1 MGHGWKWHGMKARRR
16 AEGEGK
22 AAERG
27 PRHMRVWA
35 TLGLS
40 ILTVIL
46 VLAVLGLSGRSI
58 PLPGLA
64 VSFIEGRANRLLDDR
79 ARLRIGGG
87 DLVVTSAFVPQVR
100 FSNVTLMSA
109 RGQRLAL
116 LSDVRA
122 SLDTGA
128 LWQRRIVPAQL
139 RATGARIAIRRQEDG
154 SLDIAPGAS
163 GFAGV
168 ALNPAEILDAIDS
181 AFDQPGLSPL
191 REITV
196 DGLEMLLDDRR
207 AGQVWTIRD
216 GALTLRQGEGGLEA
230 DLRVALE
237 GQSAAAFG
245 LPVEDRSEE
254 AVAAGHGVARASAV
268 LKLTTDRAS
277 SAAVLRADLEGVSA
291 RDLAAQVPPLAWLG
305 ALDAPISGQVQTGF
319 EATGTLSPLDV
330 SLRVGAGAL
339 QPTEDTK
346 PVPFNGAELKARF
359 DPARASLILT
369 ALKIDSAA
377 LRAEL
382 SGKAW
387 LKGLKAG
394 RPEALVAQLHLSD
407 LSADPEGLFA
417 NPVSIGQG
425 AADMKLTLDPFRLT
439 LGQLTLTDRGRKI
452 SAKGEVTAADDGWS
466 VAMDVGID
474 AIRMERLLALWP
486 LAAVPKTRAWLQEN
500 VATGELVDVT
510 GALRMNPGTEPRFS
524 LGYRF
529 RGAEVRFMKL
539 LPPIKD
545 GLGYAT
551 INDNAFVLVA
561 ESGRVVAPKGG
572 DLDISGSVLKVP
584 DIRKKPT
591 PMEITLKSESTITAA
606 LAILDEPPFGFLSKA
621 GQPVDLAEG
630 RARMTTLLRFT
641 PKPKL
646 APKDVTYDAT
656 GTLVGV
662 RSDRLVKGRT
672 LSAETLGVQVTNKGI
687 EISGDAALDGVPMNG
702 AWRQVF
708 GPEGAGRS
716 SVAGRIELSQSTLD
730 RFAIALPKGAVGGAG
745 QGEFTVDLRKGL
757 APTFRMTSELRGL
770 VLAIPE
776 VGWSKPTDAPG
787 NLEITGKLG
796 PLPHVDSLILDANG
810 LRAEG
815 SISLSGSGGLDVA
828 EFGAVTLR
836 DWFRGGVAIR
846 GQGKGKPVSVDV
858 TGGTVDMRKA
868 TFGTGEGGDDAPAP
882 MLDVTL
888 DQLRISDGIS
898 LDGFKGRFSASGGL
912 NGSFAGRVNG
922 AAPVTGE
929 TLPDTNGRAAF
940 RIQAEDAGAVLAAAG
955 LYRSGRGGQMNLLLR
970 PLEAKGTYDGTMEI
984 LGIRVVDAPG
994 LAGLLNAV
1002 SVVGLINELQGAGI
1016 VFSDVSGRFLLT
1028 PDAVEIREGSAIGAS
1043 LGVSM
1048 AGVYWSAEERFDL
1061 QGVISPLYLLNG
1073 VGQIF
1078 SRQRDGLFGFNYTL
1092 TGTTKKYAVS
1102 VNPISILTP
1111 GMFRD
1116 LFRKDPPR
1124 IDTAPVN

>member
-1 MGHGWKWHGMKARRR
+1 MKARR
-16 AEGEGK
+16 AAKGEGTV
-22 AAERG
+22 AARG
-27 PRHMRVWA
+27 LHHTRVWA

-40 ILTVIL
+40 ILAVIL
-46 VLAVLGLSGRSI
+46 VLTILGLSGRSI

-64 VSFIEGRANRLLDDR
+64 VSFIEGRANGLLDGR

-87 DLVVTSAFVPQVR
+87 DLVVTGAFVPQVR
-100 FSNVTLMSA
+100 LSNVTLMSA

-116 LSDVRA
+116 LSDLRT

-128 LWQRRIVPAQL
+128 LWQGRIVPAQL
-139 RATGARIAIRRQEDG
+139 RASGARIAIRRQEDG
-154 SLDIAPGAS
+154 SLDIAPGAP
-163 GFAGV
+163 GFTGE
-168 ALNPAEILDAIDS
+168 ALDPAEILDAIDA
-181 AFDQPGLSPL
+181 AFDQPGLAPL

-196 DGLEMLLDDRR
+196 DGLEVLLDDRR
-207 AGQVWTIRD
+207 AGQVWTIRN
-216 GALTLRQGEGGLEA
+216 GMLGLRQGKSGLEA
-230 DLRVALE
+230 DLRIALE

-245 LPVEDRSEE
+245 LPVQPRGEETVVDGRS
-254 AVAAGHGVARASAV
+254 AARASAV
-268 LKLTTDRAS
+268 LTLTTDRS
-277 SAAVLRADLEGVSA
+277 SSLAVLRADLEGVSA

-319 EATGTLSPLDV
+319 EATGALSPLEV
-330 SLRVGAGAL
+330 SLKVGAGAL
-339 QPTEDTK
+339 QPTRDTK

-359 DPARASLILT
+359 DPARASLSLT
-369 ALKIDSAA
+369 SLRIDSAA

-387 LKGLKAG
+387 LKGLRSG
-394 RPEALVAQLHLSD
+394 RPEALVAQLHLSE

-452 SAKGEVTAADDGWS
+452 SAKGEVAAEDDGWS
-466 VAMDVGID
+466 VAMDVGVD
-474 AIRMERLLALWP
+474 AIEMERLLALWP
-486 LAAVPKTRAWLQEN
+486 LAAAPKTRKWLQEN
-500 VATGELVDVT
+500 VATGELFDVT
-510 GALRMNPGTEPRFS
+510 GALRLNPGTEPRFS

-539 LPPIKD
+539 LPPIRD

-561 ESGRVVAPKGG
+561 ESGRVAAPKGG

-584 DIRKKPT
+584 DIRQKPT
-591 PMEITLKSESTITAA
+591 PMEITLRSDSTITAA
-606 LAILDEPPFGFLSKA
+606 LAILDEPPFGFLRKA

-641 PKPKL
+641 PKPKM

-656 GTLVGV
+656 GTLAGV

-672 LSAETLGVQVTNKGI
+672 LSADVLGVKVSNSGI
-687 EISGDAALDGVPMNG
+687 EVSGDAALDGVPVSG
-702 AWRQVF
+702 SWRQVF

-716 SVAGRIELSQSTLD
+716 SVAGRIELSQPTLD
-730 RFAIALPKGAVGGAG
+730 RFAITLPRGAVGGIG
-745 QGEFTVDLRKGL
+745 QGEFTLDLRKGM
-757 APTFRMTSELRGL
+757 PPDFRMISDLRGL

-776 VGWSKPTDAPG
+776 VGWTKSADAPG
-787 NLEITGKLG
+787 SLEITGKLG
-796 PLPHVDSLILDANG
+796 SLPHVDSLVLDADG

-815 SISLSGSGGLDVA
+815 SINLSEGGGLEVA

-836 DWFRGGVAIR
+836 DWFKGGVAIR
-846 GQGKGKPVSVDV
+846 GQGKGKPVSIDV
-858 TGGTVDMRKA
+858 TGGTVDLRGA
-868 TFGTGEGGDDAPAP
+868 TFGEGQGGDDMPAP

-912 NGSFAGRVNG
+912 NGSFAGLVNG

-940 RIQAEDAGAVLAAAG
+940 RIQAEDAGAALTAAG
-955 LYRSGRGGQMNLLLR
+955 LYRSGRGGRMNLLLR
-970 PLEAKGTYDGTMEI
+970 PLDAKGTYDGTMEI
-984 LGIRVVDAPG
+984 SGIRVVDAPG

-1016 VFSDVSGRFLLT
+1016 VFSDVTGRFLLT

-1092 TGTTKKYAVS
+1092 TGTTKKYAIS

-1124 IDTAPVN
+1124 IDAAPVN